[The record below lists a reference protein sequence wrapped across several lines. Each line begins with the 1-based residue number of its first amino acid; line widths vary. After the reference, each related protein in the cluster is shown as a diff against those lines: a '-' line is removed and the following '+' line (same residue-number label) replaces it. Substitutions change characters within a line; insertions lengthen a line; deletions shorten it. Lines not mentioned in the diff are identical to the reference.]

1 MTWHSTL
8 LDPALP
14 TLYRMIFSSN
24 ALGPCQHAICIS
36 LPGGVQE
43 ARRLCPFCPVR
54 LSVEDSPGFASRA
67 SCHCLKL
74 SSSSSS
80 ILVHEQGSRHQSMSV
95 LAVQCL
101 PSQARTRESI
111 WGLENHESFETKMQK
126 DSSINISMFC
136 NQLLYSLIV
145 IQLLGKLMR
154 SPGCVKAPELWCTDF
169 RACGGVATLNPSHMG

>member
-1 MTWHSTL
+1 MRWVLVSMQSVSLFLGVCKTHADCAHFARSGCLWKIHL
-8 LDPALP
+8 ALH
-14 TLYRMIFSSN
+14 LEQ
-24 ALGPCQHAICIS
+24 G
-36 LPGGVQE
+36 
-43 ARRLCPFCPVR
+43 
-54 LSVEDSPGFASRA
+54 
-67 SCHCLKL
+67 CHCLKL

-80 ILVHEQGSRHQSMSV
+80 ILNHEQGSTHQSMSV

-101 PSQARTRESI
+101 PSPARTRESI